1 MSGLFLSSTYSAI
14 LLSALCLCSFC
25 VMFVWYL
32 QHVCMSIDVDIHN
45 IDIYTYVYMYMV
57 LAGVFM
63 AVYYFFV
70 EIFHSLFIHEVS
82 DFGHC
87 K

>member
-1 MSGLFLSSTYSAI
+1 
-14 LLSALCLCSFC
+14 
-25 VMFVWYL
+25 
-32 QHVCMSIDVDIHN
+32 MSIDVDIHN

-57 LAGVFM
+57 LAGFM

>member
-1 MSGLFLSSTYSAI
+1 
-14 LLSALCLCSFC
+14 
-25 VMFVWYL
+25 
-32 QHVCMSIDVDIHN
+32 MSIDVDIHN
-45 IDIYTYVYMYMV
+45 IDIYTYVYMYTV